1 MTMRTF
7 VFLFFSLLAAGSL
20 RAQETRVQA
29 SFNPDSAEVGETIQ
43 FMIQVTGS
51 EESARAPSVKVDG
64 LDIRYVGPSTSLELQ
79 YEGGGL
85 RRTATVS
92 HRYDVTPQRTG
103 DFVVPALSLQVGA
116 RRYTTSP
123 VTLHV
128 RAAETPTET
137 SERSGRAEIILPKK
151 TAYVGESLV
160 TELRLSVDEQLSP
173 RVESMP
179 QLEAEA
185 FTKTK
190 PGEPRSSTVVR
201 NGRTYEIISVRT
213 ALTPTKAGKL
223 SVGPAEFQYVAQIP
237 RPRSPARSRSFF
249 EQFLMNPMNGFG
261 QLQRVN
267 AVSDPVELNVKP
279 LPIAGRPANFG
290 GAVGQFRLRAQGS
303 TTHIKM
309 GDPLTMTLTVSGTG
323 SFDRVT
329 TPVLTD
335 ATGWRAYP
343 PTETYKG
350 DDTTGVNGA
359 KSFEIAVI
367 PEQKKQEMPVYE
379 FSYFDPAAE
388 KYVTLKTDALP
399 LQVEG
404 VTPELTM
411 PETRGPTQLP
421 SPTPAPAAPKPT
433 DIVGLR
439 YDVGEVRT
447 MQPMYSQ
454 RAFLLAQLV
463 PFGLL
468 CGMVAVRFWPRNRED
483 ATTSALRRERAE
495 LLARLRRERTR
506 AGFFAAAARLLHVDA
521 AVRRERGTGVVELA
535 TADEAPVVREIME
548 HHAQAHFSGGAVP
561 ADEALPEGERS
572 RILDA
577 LLPLLN
583 RP

>member
-1 MTMRTF
+1 MTMRTLL
-7 VFLFFSLLAAGSL
+7 FLFALLLAAGSL
-20 RAQETRVQA
+20 CAQEPRVQA

-43 FMIQVTGS
+43 FIIQITGS
-51 EESARAPSVKVDG
+51 EETDRAPTVKVDG
-64 LDIRYVGPSTSLELQ
+64 LDIHYVGPSTSLELH

-85 RRTATVS
+85 RRTATIS
-92 HRYDVTPQRTG
+92 HRYDVTPRRTG
-103 DFVVPALSLQVGA
+103 EFVVPALPLQVGE
-116 RRYTTSP
+116 RRYMTNP
-123 VTLHV
+123 VSLRV
-128 RAAETPTET
+128 QAAETPTEK

-160 TELRLSVDEQLSP
+160 TELRLSVDEQLRP

-201 NGRTYEIISVRT
+201 NGRTYDLISVRT

-223 SVGPAEFQYVAQIP
+223 SVGPVEFQYVAEIP

-249 EQFLMNPMNGFG
+249 EQFLTNPMNGFG

-267 AVSDPVELNVKP
+267 AISDPVEVNVKP
-279 LPIAGRPANFG
+279 LPIAGRPANFS

-303 TTHIKM
+303 PARIKM
-309 GDPLTMTLTVSGTG
+309 GDPLTMTVTVSGTG

-329 TPVLTD
+329 APVLAD
-335 ATGWRAYP
+335 AAGWRAYP
-343 PTETYKG
+343 PTATYKG
-350 DDTTGVNGA
+350 EDTTGVNGS

-367 PEQKKQEMPVYE
+367 PEEKKQEMPVYE
-379 FSYFDPAAE
+379 FSYFDPATE
-388 KYVTLKTDALP
+388 KYVTLKTDRLP

-421 SPTPAPAAPKPT
+421 AATPAPAAPKPT
-433 DIVGLR
+433 DILGLR
-439 YDVGEVRT
+439 YDTGEVRSL
-447 MQPMYSQ
+447 QPMYSQ
-454 RAFLLAQLV
+454 RAFLLVQLV

-483 ATTSALRRERAE
+483 ATASALRRERAE
-495 LLARLRRERTR
+495 LLARLRGERTR

-521 AVRRERGTGVVELA
+521 SVRRERGAGVVELA

-548 HHAQAHFSGGAVP
+548 HHARAHFSGGAVP
-561 ADEALPEGERS
+561 VDEALPSDERS
-572 RILDA
+572 RMLDA